1 MENEKDWRLETWNG
15 GHTWYDNKNNIRK
28 IHYYNENTVFYYDE
42 NRKLHRADGPAAE
55 CFDVKKWF
63 YHGECIEC
71 NSQEELERILKLKAF
86 W

>member
-1 MENEKDWRLETWNG
+1 MKKNWVIDDGSTHLTLWIDDHGIVRKTSRKDI
-15 GHTWYDNKNNIRK
+15 KAI
-28 IHYYNENTVFYYDE
+28 FYYDE
-42 NRKLHRADGPAAE
+42 NRKLHRADGPATE